1 MTSGMT
7 ITAAE
12 LAGLIPAGS
21 SSAPVP
27 DSVAYA
33 LLERLAD
40 DGGPDTCAHGH
51 EWTIATARVR
61 VRDRRRSGR
70 GIVIERDCRICKH
83 EAYREARRHQRHQM
97 KGGRLT

>member
-1 MTSGMT
+1 MAGCMT
-7 ITAAE
+7 ITGAG

-27 DSVAYA
+27 DAVAYA
-33 LLERLAD
+33 LLERLAVA
-40 DGGPDTCAHGH
+40 GGPATCAHGH

-70 GIVIERDCRICKH
+70 GIVIERDCRVCKH
-83 EAYREARRHQRHQM
+83 EAYREARRHQRHQA